1 MKIMYFG
8 LMLFLVFQMVGL
20 AAQAQQN
27 VMKIPG
33 KYIMPMDKSSQMM
46 AGSKLKEG
54 DLWMVYSDRPA
65 NQLYTDKACKSAS
78 DKRMKF
84 MQPMYVIEETENA
97 VRVVDV
103 VDANTRG
110 VLSPGAASRALWVPK
125 DMLLLWST
133 CLKTRDVSL
142 PEFQGGIFNKKAM
155 VLNVLSENQGVKRIP
170 QYHSHP
176 RCSATDSINSALVY
190 QINYVFKETETAYL
204 LAEVPQILNLEADI
218 SKVKGWVHKSQTTV
232 WNHRLAYEI
241 NWDAVA
247 VAERKSKGQRAK
259 IFTNSNATGTTIF
272 QESPSYYS
280 RRAIGEVD
288 RFPVLDDRNGI
299 SKVGVIGELRSEKGQ
314 TLSSDDF
321 AKIKHIIDSMATSL
335 RNVNVIFVIDATSSM
350 IPYSKAIQD
359 AVKNSMRNMIKS
371 PNNFKFGALIYRD
384 ASEGTQNVHN
394 FTSDLSS
401 NSQRIVTLLSRYM
414 TPTYNKCNPD
424 EPEAVFYAVKKAV
437 ERFDPPEG
445 ESNFVIL
452 IGDAGN
458 HNRTT
463 YKDCTGKE
471 QKDFTATSEDEV
483 VNLLAKKNINLISY
497 QVNHQVAQDVKPV
510 YDAFR
515 TQTKSVM
522 EKVARKRIPA
532 NEQIPGKLLI
542 QATRDRSEVNPAT
555 GLPMFLKI
563 APDGGTI
570 HPTVLAKDLE
580 NGMSYI
586 DDKVNHQLNGISQ
599 YLNGKIRGQ
608 NVRQL
613 SYFIDRLK
621 KEGITQAQLDIVFQK
636 NGQMYNTGY
645 VRRQEAGMKNPIY
658 QDVLLMSHD
667 DLYAIKRSLE
677 RLIPTDELSLSA
689 NDSRSYIVYGWQE
702 ILVDILGYFPEMSEA
717 IDTLSLYSLSAILTG
732 WGGKEKYKKIRLID
746 VSRPDR
752 FPDVMLYEYLID
764 WCITKGHIQS
774 IYEGKNLLTADFF
787 EDHKWSVFYNYLF
800 NLTKGKVEEDPKLA
814 EKFSGQFKKYDSQY
828 NNFKSYFRIPVGTGS
843 GLKHYWVD
851 SRIFP
856 HNSTEF
862 GDEDIVSI
870 LYKGY

>member
-1 MKIMYFG
+1 MKIKYFG

-20 AAQAQQN
+20 ATQAQQN

-65 NQLYTDKACKSAS
+65 NSLYNDKACKSAS

-110 VLSPGAASRALWVPK
+110 VLSPGAASRALWVSK
-125 DMLLLWST
+125 DMMLLWST
-133 CLKTRDVSL
+133 CLKTRDVSM

-155 VLNVLSENQGVKRIP
+155 VLNVLADNQGIKRIP

-176 RCSATDSINSALVY
+176 RCSSADSINSALVY

-204 LAEVPQILNLEADI
+204 LAEVPQILNLEADL
-218 SKVKGWVHKSQTTV
+218 SKVKGWVQKSQTTV

-247 VAERKSKGQRAK
+247 VSERKSKGQRAK
-259 IFTNSNATGTTIF
+259 IFANSNATGSTIF

-288 RFPVLDDRNGI
+288 RFPVLDVRNGI

-384 ASEGTQNVHN
+384 ATEGTQNVHN

-401 NSQRIVTLLSRYM
+401 NTQRIVTLLSRYM

-424 EPEAVFYAVKKAV
+424 EPEAVFYAIKKAV

-515 TQTKSVM
+515 TQTKSIM
-522 EKVARKRIPA
+522 EKVASKRIPA

-542 QATRDRSEVNPAT
+542 QATRDRAEINPAT

-570 HPTVLAKDLE
+570 HPTVLTKDLE
-580 NGMSYI
+580 NGMSFI
-586 DDKVNHQLNGISQ
+586 DDKVNQQLNGISQ

-621 KEGITQAQLDIVFQK
+621 KEGVTQAQLDIVFQK

-732 WGGKEKYKKIRLID
+732 WGGKEKYKKIRLVD

-814 EKFSGQFKKYDSQY
+814 EKFGTQFKKYDSQY

-856 HNSTEF
+856 HNATEF